1 MWTVWGYG
9 ANNYL
14 EYMTYE
20 QFEDTIKRLEEIK
33 DSTNTIHGF
42 GIDLLEYD
50 EKYHMII
57 TILLNSIFKTE
68 GKDWIDWYLYERPGF
83 GDGFSKAWDENDQE
97 ICYNIPSLWDTVKP
111 YLK

>member
-1 MWTVWGYG
+1 
-9 ANNYL
+9 
-14 EYMTYE
+14 MTYE

-57 TILLNSIFKTE
+57 TILLN
-68 GKDWIDWYLYERPGF
+68 
-83 GDGFSKAWDENDQE
+83 
-97 ICYNIPSLWDTVKP
+97 
-111 YLK
+111 